1 MAGNMTRRVTSI
13 KREKNIISH
22 LCSSEFWSSV
32 TLERAIEDTMFH
44 GNGYYYVED
53 SQGRKAGL
61 HLVIKEDGTQYLRY
75 LRSDPDGNCDTNL
88 EELPTCPT
96 C

>member
-22 LCSSEFWSSV
+22 LCSSEFWPPV
-32 TLERAIEDTMFH
+32 TLEEAIKDTLLY
-44 GNGYYYVED
+44 GDGYYYVED

-61 HLVIKEDGTQYLRY
+61 HLVTKEDGTQY

-88 EELPTCPT
+88 EDLPPCPT

>member
-22 LCSSEFWSSV
+22 LCSSEFWSPV
-32 TLERAIEDTMFH
+32 TLEQAIKDTIFF
-44 GNGYYYVED
+44 GNGYYYVQD

-61 HLVIKEDGTQYLRY
+61 HLVTREDGTQYLR
-75 LRSDPDGNCDTNL
+75 SDPDAICDTNL
-88 EELPTCPT
+88 ENLPPCPT